1 MAHEKDREEKC
12 ERREHR
18 EPRVITLSDIA
29 ACLWVRKLTVITF
42 TLIGAACGIYYAIQ
56 LPDVYTAQMSM
67 VPESNEGTN
76 KANATLAAL
85 GMAAPVA
92 TEDAYA
98 PTIYPDIVS
107 SIPFIMELLDV
118 EVQTSS
124 SDSTFTLRQYVET
137 HTKPGPIGKLL
148 GNSET
153 EEADKSAR
161 ELIDPFKLTK
171 SETALYNDIKGQV
184 HVLINNKTRA
194 VEVSVTMQDPLVAA
208 QLTDTVAARLQEYI
222 TDYRTAKARQDL
234 DYAISINEEAKEQ
247 YYDAQTRYAEWMDRN
262 QALATYEAQSERDRL
277 ENDMQLA
284 FNLFNQTSQKL
295 QAAEAKVQDVTP
307 VFAVVDPATVP
318 VTPSGP
324 KKKLIALMWTLAFFV
339 LGSLISCRSLI
350 FTSRFKRK
358 VEREAALQRKARRK
372 LREKMLRHR
381 KGKGEKREEREET
394 PAVEEIIIEDTH
406 SDSPYIP
413 EEEIARCLQE
423 GNPPTDIDR
432 EDDSRFRPRDE
443 QK

>member
-1 MAHEKDREEKC
+1 MAHEKETEEK
-12 ERREHR
+12 REKRGHR
-18 EPRVITLSDIA
+18 EITLSDIA
-29 ACLWVRKLTVITF
+29 ACLWVRKLTIIIF
-42 TLIGAACGIYYAIQ
+42 TLIGATGGIYYVMQ
-56 LPDVYTAQMSM
+56 LPDVYTANMSM
-67 VPESNEGTN
+67 VPESNEGGN

-107 SIPFIMELLDV
+107 SIPFIMELLNV

-153 EEADKSAR
+153 EEADKSAG

-208 QLTDTVAARLQEYI
+208 QLTDTIAARLQEYI

-318 VTPSGP
+318 VAPSGP

-372 LREKMLRHR
+372 LREKMLRRR
-381 KGKGEKREEREET
+381 KGKGEEREET

-413 EEEIARCLQE
+413 EEDIARCLHE

-432 EDDSRFRPRDE
+432 EDDSRFRPRDD
-443 QK
+443 KRK